1 MGNFSRSSDHGKWQC
16 CQQLIFEEGDTT
28 TERDVVGASSDSLD
42 WVGCVDASHDVDML
56 LCYSKVRLILHGSLK
71 QAVVAQSYIPHCI
84 LILLAPRHLKKF
96 YRVQESHAP
105 VLRNGNWTKHLSH
118 SLLLIRTNARMGAP
132 FREVS
137 QSLCPSMVQLLT
149 SRRRRLR
156 AFILFAPSEDISR
169 ASELVSA

>member
-1 MGNFSRSSDHGKWQC
+1 MPPLEDLLMYYARIGEKVTILGNFLRGSDCGKWQC

-42 WVGCVDASHDVDML
+42 WVGCVDASHGVDML

-105 VLRNGNWTKHLSH
+105 ACSKKRELDEAFE
-118 SLLLIRTNARMGAP
+118 SLAP
-132 FREVS
+132 FN
-137 QSLCPSMVQLLT
+137 
-149 SRRRRLR
+149 
-156 AFILFAPSEDISR
+156 
-169 ASELVSA
+169 